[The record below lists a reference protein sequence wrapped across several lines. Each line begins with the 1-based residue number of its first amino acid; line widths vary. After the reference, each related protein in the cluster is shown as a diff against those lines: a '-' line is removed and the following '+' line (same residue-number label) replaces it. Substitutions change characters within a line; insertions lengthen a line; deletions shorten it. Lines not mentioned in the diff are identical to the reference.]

1 MQTLTGLFM
10 SIMSA
15 TPHFKNFQYQLGF
28 SLEVQTNYTRKSK
41 NNAEESEH
49 LENRDL
55 ATNNMDS
62 FNLSSWFIATITY
75 NASKT

>member
-1 MQTLTGLFM
+1 M
-10 SIMSA
+10 SLMSA

-28 SLEVQTNYTRKSK
+28 SLEVQAMYTRKSK
-41 NNAEESEH
+41 NNAEESDH

-55 ATNNMDS
+55 ATNNKVS
-62 FNLSSWFIATITY
+62 FNLSSWFIAIITY